1 MVDKRAL
8 KILFATYW
16 SSNGWKRKEEQVTL
30 PEDLLYA
37 KQVGVMFDPIRLSHE
52 GIVRRAIEVR
62 GRIEP
67 QAVADAFLAS
77 LSTRRLEL
85 RSALGSYAV
94 LRHFPTHEHRDRSKQ
109 CPICGAYNHPDEHE
123 DLNVLNF
130 ERFKWGGVRHEGPVY
145 ATFDLERFVSL
156 DPPSPTDADVA
167 IFRRILREIE
177 SVPPETTAP
186 QLEKSLVGILPSNK
200 AEREILVN
208 ILGYLGVLAVPDHAG
223 FSNGFV
229 QSRERHLPPQRYV
242 EMGYPACWWK
252 ARYGIDEAAL
262 RSWFP
267 NLQARVSESPCA

>member
-52 GIVRRAIEVR
+52 DIVRRAIEVR

-77 LSTRRLEL
+77 LSTRRLGL

-94 LRHFPTHEHRDRSKQ
+94 LRHLPTQ
-109 CPICGAYNHPDEHE
+109 C
-123 DLNVLNF
+123 V
-130 ERFKWGGVRHEGPVY
+130 
-145 ATFDLERFVSL
+145 
-156 DPPSPTDADVA
+156 
-167 IFRRILREIE
+167 
-177 SVPPETTAP
+177 
-186 QLEKSLVGILPSNK
+186 
-200 AEREILVN
+200 
-208 ILGYLGVLAVPDHAG
+208 
-223 FSNGFV
+223 
-229 QSRERHLPPQRYV
+229 V
-242 EMGYPACWWK
+242 EMGYPACWWRG
-252 ARYGIDEAAL
+252 RYGIDEATL

-267 NLQARVSESPCA
+267 TLEA